1 MSKRSTTS
9 KDKGATTMTDF
20 KFKALNDWVVEQHKL
35 GKNYHI
41 TGVTMDDTTDI
52 QYVEIFKMTEPA
64 VLFND
69 EWIKPCYEMSYTYVI
84 LKPITKVRF
93 GTMSIAKRDYNFLL
107 QVERD
112 NKLKEVLQ

>member
-1 MSKRSTTS
+1 
-9 KDKGATTMTDF
+9 
-20 KFKALNDWVVEQHKL
+20 
-35 GKNYHI
+35 
-41 TGVTMDDTTDI
+41 
-52 QYVEIFKMTEPA
+52 
-64 VLFND
+64 
-69 EWIKPCYEMSYTYVI
+69 MSYTYVI